1 MSTYSQIP
9 QNRTLRSTGDE
20 DARRFI
26 VAGLLVVL
34 VLFGGLVGWSIAA
47 KIDGAVIAPGTII
60 VESNRKSV
68 QHLDGGVIR
77 AIFVREGDVVS
88 AGDVLIRLDDTIERA
103 GLAIVTDQLHELMAR
118 RARLRAEI
126 DGADEIAFDAELLA
140 LDADGPNGILE
151 GQHELFAAGRAAR
164 EGQQRIFEQRI
175 ANFRDQIDGLMEQ
188 SAARSRQIELAR
200 QELAGVERLHR
211 NGHAPLTRVLE
222 LKRLINQI
230 EASRAEH
237 ATDIARATNAIGEVG
252 LQQIQVRQD
261 FRERVTEEL
270 RDVQARIQGLIER
283 MVAAELR
290 LARTEI
296 IAPQSGTILA
306 LSAHTVG
313 GVIQPGETIMQ
324 IVPGDDD
331 LVLQAQVQPQ
341 DVDKVRAGQSSRI
354 RLSAFDQQST
364 PEIFGTLESVSAD
377 QVEDPRLREPV
388 FVARIRIDD
397 AELDR
402 LGDLQLVP
410 GMPAEVFIQTGERLA
425 ISYLLKPVLE
435 TFARAFKDG

>member
-1 MSTYSQIP
+1 MSTYSQMP
-9 QNRTLRSTGDE
+9 QNRTLRSEGDE

-68 QHLDGGVIR
+68 QHLDGGVIG
-77 AIFVREGDVVS
+77 AILVRDGDVVS
-88 AGDVLIRLDDTIERA
+88 AGDVLVRLDDTIERA
-103 GLAIVTDQLHELMAR
+103 DLAIVTDQLHELMAR

-126 DGADEIAFDAELLA
+126 DGAEEIAFDAELLA
-140 LDADGPNGILE
+140 LDADGPTGILE
-151 GQHELFAAGRAAR
+151 GQRELFAAGRAAR

-175 ANFRDQIDGLMEQ
+175 ANFRDQIDGLTEQ
-188 SAARSRQIELAR
+188 SAARSSQIELAR

-211 NGHAPLTRVLE
+211 AGHAPLTRVLE
-222 LKRLINQI
+222 LRRLINQI
-230 EASRAEH
+230 EANRAEH
-237 ATDIARATNAIGEVG
+237 ATDIARATNSIGEVR

-283 MVAAELR
+283 RVAAELR
-290 LARTEI
+290 LARAEI
-296 IAPQSGTILA
+296 TAPQSGTILA

>member
-1 MSTYSQIP
+1 MSTYSQMP
-9 QNRTLRSTGDE
+9 QNRTLRSAGDE
-20 DARRFI
+20 DASRFI

-77 AIFVREGDVVS
+77 AIFVQEGDVVS
-88 AGDVLIRLDDTIERA
+88 AGDVLVRLDDTIERA
-103 GLAIVTDQLHELMAR
+103 DLAIVTDQLHELMAR

-126 DGADEIAFDAELLA
+126 DGTDEIAFDAELLA
-140 LDADGPNGILE
+140 LDADGPTGILE
-151 GQHELFAAGRAAR
+151 GQRELFAAGRAAR

-175 ANFRDQIDGLMEQ
+175 ANFRDQIDGLTEQ
-188 SAARSRQIELAR
+188 SAARSSQIELAR

-283 MVAAELR
+283 RVAAELR
-290 LARTEI
+290 LARAEI
-296 IAPQSGTILA
+296 TAPQSGTILA
-306 LSAHTVG
+306 LSTHTVG

-331 LVLQAQVQPQ
+331 LVLRAQVQPQ